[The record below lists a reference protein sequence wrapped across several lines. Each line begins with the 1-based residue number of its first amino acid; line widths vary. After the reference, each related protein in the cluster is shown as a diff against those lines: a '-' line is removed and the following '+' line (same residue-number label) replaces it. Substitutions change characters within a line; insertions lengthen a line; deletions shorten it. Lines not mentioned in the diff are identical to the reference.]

1 MTIKKLFPMLKMPSQ
16 KVPEKSAKMKRP
28 VGRPSAYRPE
38 FCQMMDAFFGI
49 PLEREIIVD
58 IDDGRGGHIKEIRIV
73 VNPFPTFARF
83 AARIGVSRESLRNWS
98 NAKNPDGTPA
108 KPEFFCAYACA
119 RDLQES
125 LLIEGGMSG
134 VYNCKFAILMA
145 KNILGWRDCIEQEI
159 EVRMKT
165 ATVAELDRIYE
176 EGMRRS
182 KDNRRSMAGRAKRSE
197 SI

>member
-1 MTIKKLFPMLKMPSQ
+1 MTMKKLFPMLKMTSQ
-16 KVPEKSAKMKRP
+16 KVPGKSAKLNRP

-38 FCQMMDAFFGI
+38 FCQMMDAFFDI
-49 PLEREIIVD
+49 PLEKEVAVD
-58 IDDGRGGHIKEIRIV
+58 IEDGKGGRIKEIRIV

-98 NAKNPDGTPA
+98 NAKNPDGTPT
-108 KPEFFCAYACA
+108 KPEFFCAYARA

-134 VYNCKFAILMA
+134 VYDCRFAILTA
-145 KNILGWRDCIEQEI
+145 KNILGWRDCIEQDI
-159 EVRMKT
+159 EVRIKA

-182 KDNRRSMAGRAKRSE
+182 KDNRRSMAGSAKRSKL
-197 SI
+197 I